1 MVQNPIE
8 INYADLI
15 AKPLVEHMTTLT
27 CVSNEVGGDLAG
39 NALWLGYPIRELL
52 AEAKPLEGAD
62 MVLSKSHDGWTAS
75 TPLSALTDPNREAM
89 LGDWHEWRAPCPLSM
104 DSLCAWSSQACTGT
118 CPRRSG

>member
-39 NALWLGYPIRELL
+39 NALWLGYRSASCWPRRSRSRRRH
-52 AEAKPLEGAD
+52 GAVEEPRWLD
-62 MVLSKSHDGWTAS
+62 RKYAAVG
-75 TPLSALTDPNREAM
+75 LTDPNREAM
-89 LGDWHEWRAPCPLSM
+89 LAIGANGDPCPLSM